1 MQPSK
6 MKKQDTEES
15 ASQDSDNATCSRT
28 KMESST
34 AGKDSS
40 DKSPEASESQL
51 PQTDAQSQTDEAVS
65 EGKDLN
71 VYRTNSGGF
80 LCVKTC
86 STLACKLKL
95 SVMVHM

>member
-1 MQPSK
+1 

-15 ASQDSDNATCSRT
+15 PTQDSDNVACSRT
-28 KMESST
+28 KMESSA
-34 AGKDSS
+34 AGKDSP

-51 PQTDAQSQTDEAVS
+51 PQTDVQSQMDEAVS

-86 STLACKLKL
+86 DTLACKLKL
-95 SVMVHM
+95 SIVIHM

>member
-1 MQPSK
+1 

-15 ASQDSDNATCSRT
+15 ASQESENATCSRT
-28 KMESST
+28 KMESSA
-34 AGKDSS
+34 AGKDSP

-51 PQTDAQSQTDEAVS
+51 PQTDAQSQADEAVS
-65 EGKDLN
+65 EGKDIN
-71 VYRTNSGGF
+71 VSRTNSGGF

-95 SVMVHM
+95 SIVIHM